1 MSRLE
6 RAIGERPQT
15 PQIRQA
21 IVRIDAVRG
30 HTEQCETCVTPQA
43 KSLRG
48 AHFATSA
55 PPAPDSGSSARTR
68 ARWQSF
74 EHDVAGDET
83 KHDDDTI
90 DTCTLS
96 DRARFK

>member
-30 HTEQCETCVTPQA
+30 HTEQCETCVTPASQIVA
-43 KSLRG
+43 GRALCNVC
-48 AHFATSA
+48 AA
-55 PPAPDSGSSARTR
+55 SARQRKQRAHTSEMAELR
-68 ARWQSF
+68 ARRS
-74 EHDVAGDET
+74 G
-83 KHDDDTI
+83 
-90 DTCTLS
+90 
-96 DRARFK
+96 R